1 MRRRMESRFHRS
13 GSRPN
18 PQRGGVAMVAPSSW
32 WLDGHLST
40 RERDK
45 MEVIGLLVIMGAL
58 VAPALILPVMFV
70 VALVKG

>member
-1 MRRRMESRFHRS
+1 MGERLQGLSPVLEIRLGRS
-13 GSRPN
+13 QSP
-18 PQRGGVAMVAPSSW
+18 
-32 WLDGHLST
+32 T
-40 RERDK
+40 RERHK